1 MSSTTNHP
9 LQRVLVSEK
18 TRRYLFWLFILA
30 VVVVIL
36 IWDIQPIRLRL
47 DPRAASS
54 TKQQELTNI
63 ESSNSALEQRAE
75 ALQTPEQIELIA
87 RQNFGLIREGEEA
100 HAELLAAPDPLRISS
115 SWLFTELADALG
127 GLFERLY

>member
-1 MSSTTNHP
+1 MPSTTNHP

-36 IWDIQPIRLRL
+36 IWAIQPIRLWL
-47 DPRAASS
+47 DQREALS

-100 HAELLAAPDPLRISS
+100 YAVLPAAPDPLRIPS
-115 SWLFTELADALG
+115 SWPFTELADALG
-127 GLFERLY
+127 G

>member
-30 VVVVIL
+30 VVGVIL
-36 IWDIQPIRLRL
+36 IWAIQPIRLWL
-47 DPRAASS
+47 DQREELS

-100 HAELLAAPDPLRISS
+100 YAVLPAAPDPLRIPS
-115 SWLFTELADALG
+115 SWPFTELADALG
-127 GLFERLY
+127 G

>member
-1 MSSTTNHP
+1 MPSTTDHP

-30 VVVVIL
+30 MVVVIL
-36 IWDIQPIRLRL
+36 IWAIQPIRLWL
-47 DPRAASS
+47 DQREELS
-54 TKQQELTNI
+54 TKQQELINI

-100 HAELLAAPDPLRISS
+100 YAVLPAAPDPLRIPS
-115 SWLFTELADALG
+115 SWPFTELADALG
-127 GLFERLY
+127 G

>member
-1 MSSTTNHP
+1 MSSTTDHP

-36 IWDIQPIRLRL
+36 IWAIQPIRLWL
-47 DPRAASS
+47 DQREALS

-100 HAELLAAPDPLRISS
+100 YAVLPAAPEPLRIPS
-115 SWLFTELADALG
+115 SWPFTELADALG
-127 GLFERLY
+127 G

>member
-1 MSSTTNHP
+1 MPSNTNHP

-36 IWDIQPIRLRL
+36 IWAIQPIRLWL
-47 DPRAASS
+47 DQREELS
-54 TKQQELTNI
+54 TKQQELTDI
-63 ESSNSALEQRAE
+63 QSSNSSLEQRAE
-75 ALQTPEQIELIA
+75 ELQTPEQIELFA

-100 HAELLAAPDPLRISS
+100 YAVLPAAPGPLRIPS
-115 SWLFTELADALG
+115 SWPFTELADALG
-127 GLFERLY
+127 G

>member
-1 MSSTTNHP
+1 MSSTTDHP

-36 IWDIQPIRLRL
+36 IWAIQPIRLWL
-47 DPRAASS
+47 DQREELS

-100 HAELLAAPDPLRISS
+100 YAVLPAAPEPLRIPS
-115 SWLFTELADALG
+115 SWPFTELADALG
-127 GLFERLY
+127 G